1 MFVEGLYRHPQC
13 VDSFT
18 KMQTSVLDLPESEM
32 LAYMKSN
39 NMRCFR
45 SSSSAAGALTRR
57 PIVVVVQAAMPVV
70 KDEDSGEQHS
80 FFEELDAMS
89 GKHIG
94 GAGKTST
101 PTGKYVATVM
111 LPTLLNHPDIDVVVF
126 RNFSPAECSLI
137 KDCNMSAGPAFMRAV
152 GGKLILP
159 ALQRATMQVM
169 DEIVKDEA
177 NDHGPAKVFVVH
189 GYSSLWWMPK
199 GPRTS
204 SAADADVKVVTL
216 PSQRSIQTVK
226 LPHFSGGVSETAMEK
241 VVEQAVA
248 SFASGVGTLFGP
260 SGGGGSS
267 DDSDS
272 DSSDDGSDD
281 DSDGSDS
288 E

>member
-1 MFVEGLYRHPQC
+1 M
-13 VDSFT
+13 
-18 KMQTSVLDLPESEM
+18 
-32 LAYMKSN
+32 
-39 NMRCFR
+39 
-45 SSSSAAGALTRR
+45 
-57 PIVVVVQAAMPVV
+57 
-70 KDEDSGEQHS
+70 
-80 FFEELDAMS
+80 
-89 GKHIG
+89 
-94 GAGKTST
+94 
-101 PTGKYVATVM
+101 
-111 LPTLLNHPDIDVVVF
+111 
-126 RNFSPAECSLI
+126 
-137 KDCNMSAGPAFMRAV
+137 
-152 GGKLILP
+152 ILP

>member
-1 MFVEGLYRHPQC
+1 M
-13 VDSFT
+13 
-18 KMQTSVLDLPESEM
+18 
-32 LAYMKSN
+32 
-39 NMRCFR
+39 
-45 SSSSAAGALTRR
+45 
-57 PIVVVVQAAMPVV
+57 
-70 KDEDSGEQHS
+70 
-80 FFEELDAMS
+80 
-89 GKHIG
+89 
-94 GAGKTST
+94 
-101 PTGKYVATVM
+101 
-111 LPTLLNHPDIDVVVF
+111 
-126 RNFSPAECSLI
+126 
-137 KDCNMSAGPAFMRAV
+137 
-152 GGKLILP
+152 ILP

-169 DEIVKDEA
+169 DEIVEDET